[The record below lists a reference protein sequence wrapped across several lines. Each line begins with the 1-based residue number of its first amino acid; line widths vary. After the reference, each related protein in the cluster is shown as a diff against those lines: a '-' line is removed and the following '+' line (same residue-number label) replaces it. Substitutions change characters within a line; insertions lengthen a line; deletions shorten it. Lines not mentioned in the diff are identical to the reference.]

1 MNTRRFVLAALL
13 LPLPLPLPFVTLS
26 AQVQQ
31 QAGAAGEP
39 SAATIAAKAK
49 KAKLDVKH
57 AKNAS
62 INGKKFNIVPT
73 DLTGMTREQLAAGAV
88 IGVLDNE
95 AGAADDV
102 SLPPGKFNIYL
113 QQIGGQWQGYAE
125 QNGKIYRPKRNSVRT
140 DVAPGS
146 EPQFSRGSGCWTIYV
161 LFFPFYICF

>member
-1 MNTRRFVLAALL
+1 MDARRVFLAALL
-13 LPLPLPLPFVTLS
+13 VPFFTLS
-26 AQVQQ
+26 GQVQQ
-31 QAGAAGEP
+31 QGVAGGEP

-49 KAKLDVKH
+49 KAKLDPKH

-73 DLTGMTREQLAAGAV
+73 DLTGTTREQLAAGAV
-88 IGVLDNE
+88 IAVLDNE
-95 AGAADDV
+95 AGLADDV

-113 QQIGGQWQGYAE
+113 QQTAGQWQAYAE
-125 QNGKIYRPKRNSVRT
+125 QNGKIYKPKRNYERT

-161 LFFPFYICF
+161 LFFPFYLCF